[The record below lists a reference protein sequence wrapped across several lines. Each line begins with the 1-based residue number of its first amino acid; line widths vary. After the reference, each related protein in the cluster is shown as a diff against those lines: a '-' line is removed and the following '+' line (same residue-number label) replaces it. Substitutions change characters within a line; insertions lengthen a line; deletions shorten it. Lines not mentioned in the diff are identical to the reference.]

1 MARNSDP
8 SRARAKRKVTL
19 FDRFALALL
28 SAAITFPIVAFLGM
42 LGTPGRHAPNISAWE
57 HVSFDWA
64 YRITAIVA
72 LITFIVGSN
81 FIVNWA
87 TLLIA
92 LLFDDV
98 KKRKR

>member
-1 MARNSDP
+1 MARSP
-8 SRARAKRKVTL
+8 SPRRPVHNPRVTL
-19 FDRFALALL
+19 FDRLALALL
-28 SAAITFPIVAFLGM
+28 SAVITFPIIAFLGF
-42 LGTPGRHAPNISAWE
+42 LWQPGRQGFTFSAWE

-64 YRITAIVA
+64 YRITAMVA
-72 LITFIVGSN
+72 LITFIAGSN

-98 KKRKR
+98 NKRKR